1 MGPTAAG
8 KTAVALELATRFAL
22 KLISVDS
29 MMVYRGL
36 NIGTAKPKPELLLK
50 APHALIDIRE
60 FWEPYSAQDFCRDAT
75 LAIANAHAQGR
86 LPILVGGTG
95 LYFRALEHGLSD
107 LPARDQALRDEL
119 QLALKTHGVVALH
132 ARLAELDPVSAARI
146 HAHDP
151 QRITRAL
158 EVIALTGKPFSSLL
172 AARKRMQD
180 QGAQDQGAQDQGAQ
194 DLGAQD
200 LDIHKFVL
208 SPASRALLH
217 ERIGLRTLA
226 MFEEGLVA
234 EVGALMGMPRFDR
247 HFSAFRAV
255 GYRQVIEHLDGA
267 YDLPE
272 CRQRV
277 LFATRQYAKRQLTWL
292 RAERNAVWIEAE
304 SAAQAIAAA
313 LKPSAR
319 S

>member
-95 LYFRALEHGLSD
+95 LYFRALENGLSD

-172 AARKRMQD
+172 AARKRVQD
-180 QGAQDQGAQDQGAQ
+180 QGAQGLGAQ
-194 DLGAQD
+194 DLGARD

-304 SAAQAIAAA
+304 SAAQAIEAA
-313 LKPSAR
+313 LMPSAR

>member
-172 AARKRMQD
+172 AARKRVPD
-180 QGAQDQGAQDQGAQ
+180 QAAQGLGAQ